1 MINNHKS
8 KKTMIN
14 NKWNKIII
22 PSHREL
28 NIYRRLL
35 LKQILNGHKEISD
48 KICNYINE
56 FELDDIK
63 YEYNEINFY
72 NWLNYDLILRN
83 KLGTIQKDFDKLS
96 SDEGK
101 LDFIEKNKNN
111 SLFNYYY
118 YLLPRLGLTWE
129 ANNYFRRSKSLT
141 DCFNSQ
147 WWRTTEKNNIEWK
160 NIHFIISID
169 IDIKIYNYELYG
181 DDIYLEYLYNYE
193 LFRNPTIRERYIIL
207 EYISNN
213 DDFYGDIILIDS
225 KKLQNIIKIQNIIK
239 CLNYFNKVIW

>member
-72 NWLNYDLILRN
+72 NWLNYDHILRN
-83 KLGTIQKDFDKLS
+83 TGIGSTNKITFKFS
-96 SDEGK
+96 C
-101 LDFIEKNKNN
+101 FI
-111 SLFNYYY
+111 L
-118 YLLPRLGLTWE
+118 
-129 ANNYFRRSKSLT
+129 
-141 DCFNSQ
+141 
-147 WWRTTEKNNIEWK
+147 NIFS
-160 NIHFIISID
+160 NI
-169 IDIKIYNYELYG
+169 Y
-181 DDIYLEYLYNYE
+181 
-193 LFRNPTIRERYIIL
+193 
-207 EYISNN
+207 
-213 DDFYGDIILIDS
+213 
-225 KKLQNIIKIQNIIK
+225 
-239 CLNYFNKVIW
+239 